1 MSMMSL
7 IAPEDG
13 RFSRAVPHKENKGI
27 LGSVFK
33 DATRSKTNQGTNMA
47 FMVLCFGNL

>member
-1 MSMMSL
+1 MMSL

-47 FMVLCFGNL
+47 LGVSVLGTCKS